1 MALRGDAFASLWL
14 IASRNHV
21 VRRPGLSQSWSLEA
35 LALASG
41 RGCSALTIEQ
51 MFLFCSSGSQRLFYF
66 EHYLRTGSG
75 PIRGIVAVLL
85 EHYSEWQ
92 IGFLSKKEH
101 FMPPLFGATDTPIC
115 PECKNLMRLTR
126 RTPHPKLGYDFE
138 LQTFACRVCQHEVVR
153 NADRQGEVTE

>member
-1 MALRGDAFASLWL
+1 MHGPSRRCFCFALVDSFAQP
-14 IASRNHV
+14 SRPSSV
-21 VRRPGLSQSWSLEA
+21 TFTVLVIGSFGAR
-35 LALASG
+35 
-41 RGCSALTIEQ
+41 CSALTIER
-51 MFLFCSSGSQRLFYF
+51 MFLFRSLGSRRLFCF
-66 EHYLRTGSG
+66 EHYLRTGSD

-153 NADRQGEVTE
+153 NADRQGEVAE